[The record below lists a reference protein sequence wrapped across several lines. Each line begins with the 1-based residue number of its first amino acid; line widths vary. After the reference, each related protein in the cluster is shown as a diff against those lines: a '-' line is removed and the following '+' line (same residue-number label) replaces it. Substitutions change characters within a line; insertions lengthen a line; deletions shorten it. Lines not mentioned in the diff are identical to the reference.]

1 MSYSK
6 DHSRKNP
13 LAPSRMYGMSSSA
26 NTNTTPIDSKPSYS
40 TYAEGKEGKNVHKK
54 VDFSVHGFS
63 GFSDAV
69 KHRDAMKKQH
79 GRNWRSQP
87 GMEELQADIN
97 KRLTKPKV
105 EVKEKQESL
114 PTDRIDAKLIDTSS
128 TMPSLRTIQTGVPEV
143 GMGSSISPE
152 KPTKTREKRDFDF
165 TLPDINL
172 PKINFPTFQKR
183 SKKPKPVYGVGKNGM
198 QKIRK
203 KNKNTQGRRK

>member
-13 LAPSRMYGMSSSA
+13 LAPSRMYGLSSSA
-26 NTNTTPIDSKPSYS
+26 NTNTTPVDSKPSYS
-40 TYAEGKEGKNVHKK
+40 TYTEGKEGENTHKK

-63 GFSDAV
+63 SFSDAV

-87 GMEELQADIN
+87 GMGELQADIN

-105 EVKEKQESL
+105 EVKEKQELL
-114 PTDRIDAKLIDTSS
+114 PTDKIDAKLIDTSS
-128 TMPSLRTIQTGVPEV
+128 TMPSLRTIQTSVPEV
-143 GMGSSISPE
+143 G
-152 KPTKTREKRDFDF
+152 TKSREKRDFNF

-172 PKINFPTFQKR
+172 PKINFPSFQKK
-183 SKKPKPVYGVGKNGM
+183 SGVGKSRYRISSRFGGGKGM
-198 QKIRK
+198 QKK
-203 KNKNTQGRRK
+203 FK

>member
-13 LAPSRMYGMSSSA
+13 LAPSRMYGLSSSA
-26 NTNTTPIDSKPSYS
+26 NTNTTPVDSKPSYS
-40 TYAEGKEGKNVHKK
+40 TYNEGKEGENVHKK
-54 VDFSVHGFS
+54 VDFSAHGFS
-63 GFSDAV
+63 SFSDAV

-87 GMEELQADIN
+87 GMGELQADIN

-105 EVKEKQESL
+105 EVKEKQELL
-114 PTDRIDAKLIDTSS
+114 PTDKTDAKLIDTSS

-143 GMGSSISPE
+143 G
-152 KPTKTREKRDFDF
+152 TKSREKRDFNF

-172 PKINFPTFQKR
+172 PKINFPSFQKK
-183 SKKPKPVYGVGKNGM
+183 SGVGKSRYRISSRFGGGKGM
-198 QKIRK
+198 QKK
-203 KNKNTQGRRK
+203 FK